1 MIADPKISLAIDNCF
16 ASKRWTR
23 PSDWMPMIKDM
34 GITLVEASAD
44 TECDPLYM
52 GKDYT
57 TDWVDDVKRCSDR
70 LGVRVVNLYS
80 GHGTYATL
88 GLAHTDDRVRIRF
101 RDEWMKAQADT
112 ARKLNAGLGFF
123 AHAIHDPALQEPLE
137 YGKYTRR
144 LYEDLANLAEYAS
157 DIGLASIGV
166 EQMYSPHQPPWTR
179 KGARALLKAVYSLK
193 KAPFYLTLDVGHM
206 NGQQLFQKP
215 AADQIEEWIDL
226 KANEKVC
233 PNVWVGPKR
242 AMDVFVQ
249 AVAGSITRK
258 HAIEKMQAIWEGY
271 DYLFSEPQ
279 DSSVH
284 LWLEEFSCFSPIIH
298 LQQSDGRSSPH
309 WSFSP
314 EFNEKGII
322 KADEVLRSMGAAY
335 SREQEEGM
343 PPVRDEIVLTLEPF
357 IGTAGNN
364 YDALEQIRQS
374 VCYWRQFIPQDGM
387 LLSDILHRLPFCAAT
402 QK

>member
-1 MIADPKISLAIDNCF
+1 
-16 ASKRWTR
+16 
-23 PSDWMPMIKDM
+23 
-34 GITLVEASAD
+34 
-44 TECDPLYM
+44 
-52 GKDYT
+52 
-57 TDWVDDVKRCSDR
+57 
-70 LGVRVVNLYS
+70 
-80 GHGTYATL
+80 
-88 GLAHTDDRVRIRF
+88 
-101 RDEWMKAQADT
+101 
-112 ARKLNAGLGFF
+112 
-123 AHAIHDPALQEPLE
+123 
-137 YGKYTRR
+137 
-144 LYEDLANLAEYAS
+144 
-157 DIGLASIGV
+157 
-166 EQMYSPHQPPWTR
+166 
-179 KGARALLKAVYSLK
+179 
-193 KAPFYLTLDVGHM
+193 
-206 NGQQLFQKP
+206 
-215 AADQIEEWIDL
+215 
-226 KANEKVC
+226 
-233 PNVWVGPKR
+233 
-242 AMDVFVQ
+242 MDVFVQ